1 MPARKVDIVFCLDT
15 SDSMKPCI
23 DAVRDNIGRLV
34 DQLRQANYEWR
45 LDFVAHHVSGI
56 NDSGGTVNH
65 HDSLFGSTFWMLYRN
80 SNSRFFTDDVDFFK
94 RRLDNLEIEGDEDM
108 LMALDF
114 ALDMPFGPAN
124 ETQRVVVLISDEPFE
139 SNEPSAFSFSKTK
152 VDDIKKKIQDR
163 HVTLLAI
170 MPIRQGGVAESL
182 AEVDRADFTPV
193 DEGDLGLTKVDMLSL
208 FRQLG
213 KTISTLTAQS
223 NGEESYQ
230 RGLFNQMNWG
240 DGSKDFKHISDTK

>member
-23 DAVRDNIGRLV
+23 DAVRANIARLV
-34 DQLRQANYEWR
+34 GQLRQANFDWR
-45 LDFVAHHVSGI
+45 LDFVAHHISGR
-56 NDSGGTVNH
+56 NARGGLVISNE
-65 HDSLFGSTFWMLYRN
+65 SLRGSSFSMLYGGARPN
-80 SNSRFFTDDVDFFK
+80 FFTDDVEEFK
-94 RRLDNLEIEGDEDM
+94 RGLQALEIAGDEDM

-114 ALDMPFGPAN
+114 ALDMPFGSAN
-124 ETQRVVVLISDEPFE
+124 ETQRVIVLISDEPFE
-139 SNEPSAFSFSKTK
+139 TNEPSAFEEARKK
-152 VDDIKKKIQDR
+152 VDSLKKKIQDR

-170 MPIRQGGVAESL
+170 MPIREGGVAESL

-193 DEGDLGLTKVDMLSL
+193 EEGNLGLKDIDMMAL

-223 NGEESYQ
+223 NGEENYV
-230 RGLFNQMNWG
+230 RALFDQEHWG
-240 DGSKDFKHISDTK
+240 TASTFDRIGDTK

>member
-23 DAVRDNIGRLV
+23 DAVRENIGKLV
-34 DQLRQANYEWR
+34 DQLRQANFDWR
-45 LDFVAHHVSGI
+45 LDFVAHHLAGKNAGANVYI
-56 NDSGGTVNH
+56 H
-65 HDSLFGSTFWMLYRN
+65 ESLRGPTYPMLYEGRN
-80 SNSRFFTDDVDFFK
+80 VAFFTDDVEEFK
-94 RRLDNLEIEGDEDM
+94 RGLSYVETAGDENM

-139 SNEPSAFSFSKTK
+139 TNEPTAFETAKEK
-152 VDDIKKKIQDR
+152 VEAIKKKIQDR

-170 MPIRQGGVAESL
+170 MPIREGGVAESL

-193 DEGDLGLTKVDMLSL
+193 EENDLGLKNVDMMSL

-223 NGEESYQ
+223 NGEEHYE
-230 RGLFNQMNWG
+230 RALFNQGKWG
-240 DGSKDFKHISDTK
+240 TAAKIDRISDTK